1 MPSRTRR
8 FFLNTVSLCASAL
21 IMRGV
26 GVAFNIYVSSKAGTV
41 AMGLYSLILGVYGF
55 FITLAVCGVNLGVTR
70 LVSEALAKNNIPL
83 ARKSVRTSLVFCTF
97 CGLFASLILFFLSPY
112 IASEILCDSRCE
124 ISLRAMSL
132 SLLPISICSCLSGY
146 FTAVRRVKLSSAIS
160 TLIQILKIFI
170 TIALLSLLMPYGEEY
185 ACLSLV
191 LGLTLCEI
199 LSLIVS
205 FILFLADRRK
215 HLKLTTGKDT
225 DTPPISKKLLSITLP
240 VTVASCLRSLLSS
253 LSHILIPRGLKR
265 SGSSWSAALS
275 SYGLICGVV
284 LPLVLFPSAFISSF
298 SGLLIPEVSECRV
311 QGDFI
316 RLRRICY
323 RILTIALF
331 FSIGVAGIMAFLSSD
346 IGLTIYKSAEAGDFI
361 RILAPLIPIMYIDSA
376 VDAILKGMGK
386 QVYSMIVNIADA
398 GTACIIIFLLTPK
411 FGIYGYIISIY
422 ATEILNTTLSLIG
435 MIRCVSPK
443 LKIFHQVCLPIICI
457 CGATLVSNIIL
468 RRIYHPFGDFIEL
481 ILHILL
487 VVMLY
492 GVFLLITKA
501 IGRDE
506 KEVIYHSLIK
516 KERRRQNPTL

>member
-1 MPSRTRR
+1 
-8 FFLNTVSLCASAL
+8 
-21 IMRGV
+21 MRGV

-70 LVSEALAKNNIPL
+70 LVSEALAEKNIAL
-83 ARKSVRTSLVFCTF
+83 ARKSVRASLVFCTV
-97 CGLFASLILFFLSPY
+97 CGLLASLILFILSPY
-112 IASEILCDSRCE
+112 IASNILSDSRCE
-124 ISLRAMSL
+124 ISLRAMSF

-146 FTAVRRVKLSSAIS
+146 FTAVRRVKLSSTIS
-160 TLIQILKIFI
+160 TLIQILKIFV
-170 TIALLSLLMPYGEEY
+170 TLALLYLLMPYGEEY

-199 LSLIVS
+199 LSLGVN
-205 FILFLADRRK
+205 FILFLIDRHK
-215 HLKLTTGKDT
+215 HLKASRDEIC
-225 DTPPISKKLLSITLP
+225 DTPAISQKLLGITLP
-240 VTVASCLRSLLSS
+240 VTVASCMRSLLSS
-253 LSHILIPRGLKR
+253 LSHVLIPKGLKR

-311 QGDFI
+311 QGDFV

-323 RILTIALF
+323 RILTISLF

-361 RILAPLIPIMYIDSA
+361 RLLSPLIPIMYIDSA

-398 GTACIIIFLLTPK
+398 GTACIIIFLLTPRL
-411 FGIYGYIISIY
+411 GIYGYIISIY

-435 MIRCVSPK
+435 MIKCVSPK
-443 LKIFHQVCLPIICI
+443 LRIFHQVCLPIICI

-468 RRIYHPFGDFIEL
+468 RRIHHPFGSYIEL

-516 KERRRQNPTL
+516 KENRMPNCGGL